1 MGLIHS
7 PAPHF
12 FFFFETRWACEL
24 QKQAKGR
31 ETLLTMARKCLALW
45 LEGIARSP
53 CPCHPEGDNS
63 ICLLPFLGLEGNFGE
78 SIALCD
84 RPSGRRTFRV
94 CAHRVVLAEV
104 SLKDREANEP
114 GVFCGQSAHSPSAL
128 LGLVWKLSSLA
139 RFQEQRNEISLESTR
154 RLRDCHSSLTFA
166 ALLS

>member
-1 MGLIHS
+1 M
-7 PAPHF
+7 
-12 FFFFETRWACEL
+12 
-24 QKQAKGR
+24 
-31 ETLLTMARKCLALW
+31 
-45 LEGIARSP
+45 
-53 CPCHPEGDNS
+53 
-63 ICLLPFLGLEGNFGE
+63 
-78 SIALCD
+78 
-84 RPSGRRTFRV
+84 